1 MRHAIILTVL
11 ALLAAGVASAAT
23 VTVEMRPTATVAS
36 GNILLPEVARV
47 SGLNAKTSTRLA
59 KLSLGSTPLPGDVR
73 PITRRTIAMY
83 LRREGI
89 LFAEIT
95 WKGPEYCIVRI
106 HTVTI
111 PAPMIVKAGENYLRS
126 LPQLQHD
133 GVRITAENMPKDKDL
148 PAGDTAP
155 TLTASADAVDNPWGR
170 INVYVKMERDGQVIG
185 KSVVT
190 FKVTSKITVA
200 HATTAIMPGETITA
214 KMVRL
219 QERTLGPADT
229 GKHYVTNRKDIIGKK
244 ARQMIN
250 ANDPFQMMQ
259 VIEPFA
265 VQTGEHITIRIHSKM
280 LEITAEAVCLD
291 DGHVGDQVSVRVLL
305 SGKTISCRVSDVG
318 RVERSL

>member
-1 MRHAIILTVL
+1 MRHAIILTVP
-11 ALLAAGVASAAT
+11 ALLAAGVAAAAT
-23 VTVEMRPTATVAS
+23 VEIEMRPTATVAS
-36 GNILLPEVARV
+36 GNIMLQEVAKV
-47 SGLNAKTSTRLA
+47 SGVNAKTSTRLA

-73 PITRRTIAMY
+73 PITRRTIAIC

-89 LFAEIT
+89 LSADIT
-95 WKGPEYCIVRI
+95 WKGPEYCIVKI

-111 PAPMIVKAGENYLRS
+111 PARTIVKAGENYLRS

-133 GVRITAENMPKDKDL
+133 GVKITPENMPKDKDL
-148 PAGDTAP
+148 PAGDVAP
-155 TLTASADAVDNPWGR
+155 TLTASADAVNNPWGR
-170 INVYVKMERDGQVIG
+170 IAVYVKMARNGKIIG
-185 KSVVT
+185 NSVVT
-190 FKVTSKITVA
+190 FKVSSKITAV
-200 HATTAIMPGETITA
+200 HATTAIMPAETITA

-229 GKHYVTNRKDIIGKK
+229 GKRYVTRKEDIIGKK

-250 ANDPFQMMQ
+250 ANDPFEMTQ
-259 VIEPFA
+259 VIDPFA
-265 VQTGEHITIRIHSKM
+265 VQAGEHITIRIHSKT
-280 LEITAEAVCLD
+280 LEITAEAVCLN